1 VPLVS
6 NSRLSSTTT
15 IAMALTATAGFVDA
29 HFFLHVSQVFT
40 ANMSG
45 NLVLFGM
52 AMGDK
57 QWAHGA
63 HQAVALF
70 AFVTGVFAASRFHDL
85 HRRAGKLL
93 RPDLLL
99 GIEAAILVVV
109 AAWVGFFSANH
120 PGERVLVYPA
130 IALAAF
136 AMGMQNAAVLRVGA
150 IAVATT
156 YATGSV
162 ARLGSESA
170 LAFGATSKEEAA
182 AHLGV
187 IPVLAAMIASYVFG
201 AVFAAAVGASAAW
214 LLLPAGVLALAAIGT
229 HRRLRTRAE

>member
-1 VPLVS
+1 
-6 NSRLSSTTT
+6 
-15 IAMALTATAGFVDA
+15 MALTATAGFVDA
-29 HFFLHVSQVFT
+29 HFFLHVAKVFT

-57 QWAHGA
+57 QWTQGA
-63 HQAVALF
+63 HQAVALL
-70 AFVTGVFAASRFHDL
+70 AFVAGVFAASRFHDL
-85 HRRAGKLL
+85 HRRSGRLL

-99 GIEAAILVVV
+99 GIEAFILVLV
-109 AAWVGFFSANH
+109 AAWVGIFGANH
-120 PGERVLVYPA
+120 SGERILVYPA
-130 IALAAF
+130 IVLAAF

-170 LAFGATSKEEAA
+170 LALGATSKEEAA
-182 AHLGV
+182 VHLGV
-187 IPVLAAMIASYVFG
+187 IPVLASMIAAYVLG
-201 AVFAAAVGASAAW
+201 AVLAAAVGASAAW
-214 LLLPAGVLALAAIGT
+214 LLLPAGVLGLSAVGT
-229 HRRLRTRAE
+229 HRRLRVRAA